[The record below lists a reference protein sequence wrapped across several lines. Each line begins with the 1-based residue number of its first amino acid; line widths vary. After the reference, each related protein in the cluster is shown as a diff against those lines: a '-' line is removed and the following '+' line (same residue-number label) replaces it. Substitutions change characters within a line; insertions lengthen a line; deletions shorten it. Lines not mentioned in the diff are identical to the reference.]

1 MINYI
6 IRRLVMSV
14 FLALALVAIIFFML
28 RTIVPGDPVLLLAGE
43 RATPE
48 MIEQIRFNLG
58 LDKPLH
64 IQFWIFLRN
73 LVQGDLGNSIMT
85 RQPVVDRVL
94 MAYPVTIRLTV
105 VCFLYTMSLGVV
117 VGVITAYWHDTWLDN
132 AMRIITVTGAS
143 MPTFWFGLML
153 ILLFAVWLGVLP
165 VQGDTETA
173 RGIILPMV
181 TLGTGS
187 AAFLARLVRGTMLE
201 VLNSDYVRTARA
213 KGLIE
218 VWVVLKHAL
227 RNALIPIITVAGFQI
242 GGLLG
247 GAVVTEN
254 IFGLAGMGNLTLSSI
269 FNRDYP
275 VIQGTVLFIAFT
287 YLFVNLFVDV
297 MYAYVDPRI
306 RYD

>member
-1 MINYI
+1 MVNYI
-6 IRRLVMSV
+6 IRRLIMSV
-14 FLALALVAIIFFML
+14 FLALALVGIIFFML

-48 MIEQIRFNLG
+48 MIEQIRANLG

-64 IQFWIFLRN
+64 IQFLIFLQN
-73 LVQGDLGNSIMT
+73 LTKGDLGNSVMT
-85 RQPVVDRVL
+85 RQPVLDRIL
-94 MAYPVTIRLTV
+94 MAYPVTIRLTLY
-105 VCFLYTMSLGVV
+105 CFVYTMSLGILI
-117 VGVITAYWHDTWLDN
+117 GVITAYWHDTWLDN
-132 AMRIITVTGAS
+132 VMRIVTVSAAS
-143 MPTFWFGLML
+143 MPTFWLGLML
-153 ILLFAVWLGVLP
+153 ILIFAVWLGKLP
-165 VQGDTETA
+165 VQGDSTTLK
-173 RGIILPMV
+173 GSILPV
-181 TLGTGS
+181 LTLGTGS
-187 AAFLARLVRGTMLE
+187 ASSLARLVRGTMLE
-201 VLNSDYVRTARA
+201 VLNSDFVRTARA
-213 KGLIE
+213 KGLVE

-254 IFGLAGMGNLTLSSI
+254 IFSLAGMGNLTLSSI

-275 VIQGTVLFIAFT
+275 VIQGTVLFIAIT
-287 YLFVNLFVDV
+287 YLFVNLVVDV